1 MPTGIPQGAGLYL
14 AALQF
19 LFTLGWTVY
28 AIFLPQLA
36 GAVGIPRAWVI
47 WILLLD
53 QVVFTVTDYAMG
65 AAADRFAT
73 LVGRLGHAVAW
84 ITALSCVAFAALPVV
99 AGFGPAAQPVLLGL
113 IVVWAATS
121 SALRA
126 PPLMLLGKYAGRSN
140 VPWLASLA
148 LLGLGVAGALAPY
161 LTVALRGIDPR
172 VPFALS
178 SLVLLLA
185 SLALARV
192 ERGLAAPASARPTAQ
207 RTGGAL
213 SDRAAIF
220 LVVIAVL
227 GVGFQVHGNLNSAAQ
242 FLRFARPTEF
252 DLLLPI
258 FWIGFNVAM
267 FPTSLATRR
276 WGGLAVMGAAGVIG
290 GAATH
295 VAALAPSLEVL
306 IAAQL
311 TAGAAWGAI
320 SMSAVSAALAIGHGG
335 REGRLVGALYSAF
348 ALATVV
354 RIGLVASGAA
364 GDRNYAALL
373 AWTPPVTWIAGGA
386 VLLVLFVAAPTRRP
400 ATP

>member
-99 AGFGPAAQPVLLGL
+99 AGFGPAAGPVLLGL

-126 PPLMLLGKYAGRSN
+126 PPLMLLGKYAARSN

-185 SLALARV
+185 SLALRRSSV
-192 ERGLAAPASARPTAQ
+192 GSRRPHRHVRLRSASSEGRSPTAQ
-207 RTGGAL
+207 R
-213 SDRAAIF
+213 S
-220 LVVIAVL
+220 
-227 GVGFQVHGNLNSAAQ
+227 S
-242 FLRFARPTEF
+242 
-252 DLLLPI
+252 
-258 FWIGFNVAM
+258 
-267 FPTSLATRR
+267 S
-276 WGGLAVMGAAGVIG
+276 
-290 GAATH
+290 
-295 VAALAPSLEVL
+295 S
-306 IAAQL
+306 
-311 TAGAAWGAI
+311 
-320 SMSAVSAALAIGHGG
+320 
-335 REGRLVGALYSAF
+335 
-348 ALATVV
+348 
-354 RIGLVASGAA
+354 
-364 GDRNYAALL
+364 
-373 AWTPPVTWIAGGA
+373 
-386 VLLVLFVAAPTRRP
+386 
-400 ATP
+400 